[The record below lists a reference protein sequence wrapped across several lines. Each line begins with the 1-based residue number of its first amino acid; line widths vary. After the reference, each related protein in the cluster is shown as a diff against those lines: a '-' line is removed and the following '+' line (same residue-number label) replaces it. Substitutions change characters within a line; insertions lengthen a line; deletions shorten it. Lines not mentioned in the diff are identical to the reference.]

1 MGTHKRDYCK
11 PSATSSYFSMAPLTR
26 SVHYELPELS
36 LVAPR
41 VESKDIQASSYPI
54 ALAHSE
60 IPRLVSFKSKSGTC
74 SSCSKSST
82 QSCADCCG
90 MVFYCDADCQ
100 TAHWP
105 KHKDMCHDLE
115 DIHLTE
121 AKEVRDNKVLDQITK
136 DLGEIISS
144 DFKSLNYKKDPKLS
158 VTIRDTASFGDYYDV
173 SENSDYTI
181 RSFHPGTYKCTSVTP
196 DQSCTP
202 VTIYHHESVDPAKV
216 VKQCVLMSKDFFE
229 HTDVPNQITMPDWCN
244 WESVDLEYIPS
255 DSESEADDEASETEV
270 VFADFVGKVFDD
282 KPAMESDSEDHEYDP
297 LDSDS
302 EDCVSSDES
311 DVSDH
316 EVDYLISENKQY
328 IKDIP
333 QKRQSIAPSD
343 DMEVAEDGD
352 DTEEAGEE
360 AEAFK
365 DFKEKVL
372 VSDHKYASDIEDS
385 DYLPYSDS
393 DTDSDASIPD
403 RDISDNEK
411 CISDN
416 EIESMLESSKDIRD
430 LKEEMYDEFVNNVFD
445 MDHIEE
451 SDAEDED
458 YVPADE
464 DSATSEEDEISD
476 SEEKCL
482 LEENRD
488 LIKHLYGERQYIQTV
503 FYDSESDGDSE
514 VSSEEEL
521 YEDFRIHTEAKH
533 DLSDTEDVEYIP
545 EDSDSDAS
553 SSSSYDE
560 MDISDAES
568 DALLDESKDDVKQVS
583 GQKRKGRPSE
593 DEADQDSDNEAEM
606 ESDDELYNAFRSK
619 LIVSDP
625 SKVQDLDA
633 SDDDEFVPA
642 ADSQDEES
650 QDESQDDGSEASMSD
665 EEEMDVSD
673 HEVNDLELS
682 EEEELYEDFKDEVCN
697 TQRKVQALKKPKSNN
712 PRDNKELIYFMNSQH
727 SSSLKD
733 ALKIENGSEICQ
745 SFILKNGSEPS
756 GIAVNMKGQ
765 NWRSAHAFEDSTSGK
780 CFALVVSTDTWEH
793 LSNNHEPLEA
803 HSPDQKW
810 SSVAET
816 ELKFQMKDFVC

>member
-60 IPRLVSFKSKSGTC
+60 IPRLVSFKNKSGTC

-144 DFKSLNYKKDPKLS
+144 DFKSLNYKKDPKLTVQIEDS
-158 VTIRDTASFGDYYDV
+158 ASFGDYYDV

-244 WESVDLEYIPS
+244 WESEDEEYIPS
-255 DSESEADDEASETEV
+255 DSESETDEEVSETEL
-270 VFADFVGKVFDD
+270 VFADFVGRVFDD
-282 KPAMESDSEDHEYDP
+282 KPAQESDSEDHEYDP
-297 LDSDS
+297 VDSDS

-316 EVDYLISENKQY
+316 EVDYLISENNQY
-328 IKDIP
+328 ISDIP
-333 QKRQSIAPSD
+333 QKRQSIAPTS
-343 DMEVAEDGD
+343 DMEVAEDGED
-352 DTEEAGEE
+352 AGEDSD
-360 AEAFK
+360 AETFK

-372 VSDHKYASDIEDS
+372 ESEHKYASDIEDS

-403 RDISDNEK
+403 RDISDSEK

-430 LKEEMYDEFVNNVFD
+430 MKEEMYDEFVDNIFD
-445 MDHIEE
+445 IDHIEE

-464 DSATSEEDEISD
+464 DSASSEEDEISD

-482 LEENRD
+482 LEESSHFTKN
-488 LIKHLYGERQYIQTV
+488 LYGKRQSVQTV
-503 FYDSESDGDSE
+503 FYDSESEGDSE

-521 YEDFRIHTEAKH
+521 YEDFMIHTEAKH
-533 DLSDTEDVEYIP
+533 NLSDTEDIEYIP
-545 EDSDSDAS
+545 EDSDSES

-560 MDISDAES
+560 MDVSDAES
-568 DALLDESKDDVKQVS
+568 DALVIDSKDDVKQVL
-583 GQKRKGRPSE
+583 GHKRKCRPSE
-593 DEADQDSDNEAEM
+593 DEASQDSDKEAEM
-606 ESDDELYNAFRSK
+606 ESDDELYNDFRSK
-619 LIVSDP
+619 LIVSNP
-625 SKVQDLDA
+625 SKIKDLGG

-642 ADSQDEES
+642 ADSQDESE
-650 QDESQDDGSEASMSD
+650 DEAQFEGFEASNKS

-673 HEVNDLELS
+673 NEINGLELS
-682 EEEELYEDFKDEVCN
+682 SDEEHYENFKDEVCV
-697 TQRKVQALKKPKSNN
+697 TQRKVLAPEKLKSNN
-712 PRDNKELIYFMNSQH
+712 PRDNKELIYFMDSQYA
-727 SSSLKD
+727 SSLKES
-733 ALKIENGSEICQ
+733 LKIENGSEIDQ
-745 SFILKNGSEPS
+745 SFIMKNGSESS
-756 GIAVNMKGQ
+756 GIAVNMKVKI
-765 NWRSAHAFEDSTSGK
+765 WRSAHAFEDFTLGK
-780 CFALVVSTDTWEH
+780 YFALVVSTDTWEH
-793 LSNNHEPLEA
+793 LSNNHDPLEA
-803 HSPDQKW
+803 HYPDQQW

>member
-1 MGTHKRDYCK
+1 MGVPAVNKDTWAIKFCK
-11 PSATSSYFSMAPLTR
+11 LSDTLYFSMAPLTR
-26 SVHYELPELS
+26 SVHYKLPELS

-60 IPRLVSFKSKSGTC
+60 VPRLVSYRSKSGTC

-90 MVFYCDADCQ
+90 MVLYCNADCQ

-115 DIHLTE
+115 DQHLTE
-121 AKEVRDNKVLDQITK
+121 TVEARDKKALDQITE
-136 DLGEIISS
+136 DLGKIISS
-144 DFKSLNYKKDPKLS
+144 DFKSLNYKKDPKLVVQIDDS
-158 VTIRDTASFGDYYDV
+158 VSFGDYYDV
-173 SENSDYTI
+173 SESSDWTL

-244 WESVDLEYIPS
+244 WESADEEYIPS
-255 DSESEADDEASETEV
+255 DSESEADDEASETEL

-282 KPAMESDSEDHEYDP
+282 SPAMESDSEDHEYDP

-302 EDCVSSDES
+302 GDCVSSDES

-316 EVDYLISENKQY
+316 ELDYLNSENKQY
-328 IKDIP
+328 IKDVP
-333 QKRQSIAPSD
+333 QKRQVIAPAD

-352 DTEEAGEE
+352 DTEEAGVE

-385 DYLPYSDS
+385 DYLPYLDS

-403 RDISDNEK
+403 RDISDSEK
-411 CISDN
+411 YISDN
-416 EIESMLESSKDIRD
+416 EVESMLESSKDIRD
-430 LKEEMYDEFVNNVFD
+430 LKEEMYDEFVDNIFD
-445 MDHIEE
+445 IDHIEE

-458 YVPADE
+458 YIPGDE
-464 DSATSEEDEISD
+464 DSASSEEDEISD

-482 LEENRD
+482 LEESRHFTKN
-488 LIKHLYGERQYIQTV
+488 LYGKRQSVQTR
-503 FYDSESDGDSE
+503 FYDSEPDGDSE

-545 EDSDSDAS
+545 EDSDSDS
-553 SSSSYDE
+553 SSSSDDE
-560 MDISDAES
+560 MDVSDAES
-568 DALLDESKDDVKQVS
+568 DALVIDSKDDVKQVL
-583 GQKRKGRPSE
+583 GHKRKCRPSE
-593 DEADQDSDNEAEM
+593 DEASQDSDKEAEM
-606 ESDDELYNAFRSK
+606 ESDDELYNDFRSK
-619 LIVSDP
+619 LIVSNP
-625 SKVQDLDA
+625 SKIKDLGG

-650 QDESQDDGSEASMSD
+650 QDESEDEAQFEGFEASNKS
-665 EEEMDVSD
+665 EEEM
-673 HEVNDLELS
+673 
-682 EEEELYEDFKDEVCN
+682 
-697 TQRKVQALKKPKSNN
+697 
-712 PRDNKELIYFMNSQH
+712 
-727 SSSLKD
+727 
-733 ALKIENGSEICQ
+733 
-745 SFILKNGSEPS
+745 
-756 GIAVNMKGQ
+756 
-765 NWRSAHAFEDSTSGK
+765 
-780 CFALVVSTDTWEH
+780 
-793 LSNNHEPLEA
+793 
-803 HSPDQKW
+803 
-810 SSVAET
+810 
-816 ELKFQMKDFVC
+816 